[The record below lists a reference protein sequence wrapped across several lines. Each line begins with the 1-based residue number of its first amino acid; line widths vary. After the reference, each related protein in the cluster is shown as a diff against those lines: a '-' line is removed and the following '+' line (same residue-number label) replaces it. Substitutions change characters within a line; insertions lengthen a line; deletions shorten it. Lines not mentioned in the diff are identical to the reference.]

1 MHVSADDPRIY
12 PKWATAMMHVLIQGR
27 RVSCA
32 MAAMTNPI
40 READAPAIFRTGDG
54 TGRLNFA
61 TYEDRYDPT
70 LLVMVPGRE
79 TPEIRE
85 LRRRLLNQRDIAS
98 KLLGNPRDA
107 SDNRIELHE
116 MLRDVATAH
125 CFRRAPEETLRCARL
140 YGLAL
145 LRAAQALVALED
157 CYRPAESPHDGT
169 G

>member
-1 MHVSADDPRIY
+1 
-12 PKWATAMMHVLIQGR
+12 
-27 RVSCA
+27 
-32 MAAMTNPI
+32 MT
-40 READAPAIFRTGDG
+40 FRTGAG
-54 TGRLNFA
+54 SERLNFA

-70 LLVMVPGRE
+70 LLVMVPGQE

-98 KLLGNPRDA
+98 KLIGNPSDA

-125 CFRRAPEETLRCARL
+125 CFRRVPEETLRCARL

-145 LRAAQALVALED
+145 LRAAQALAALED
-157 CYRPAESPHDGT
+157 CYRPAESPRDGT
-169 G
+169 S

>member
-1 MHVSADDPRIY
+1 
-12 PKWATAMMHVLIQGR
+12 
-27 RVSCA
+27 
-32 MAAMTNPI
+32 MTN
-40 READAPAIFRTGDG
+40 RERAPEPTTLRKGDDSE
-54 TGRLNFA
+54 RLNFA
-61 TYEDRYDPT
+61 SYEDRYDPT
-70 LLVMVPGRE
+70 LLVMVPGQE

-98 KLLGNPRDA
+98 KLIGNPREA
-107 SDNRIELHE
+107 SDDRIQLHE

-157 CYRPAESPHDGT
+157 CYREPESPPDRT